1 MPYEAFSDEEL
12 IEKLRQGEDDITDYI
27 LEKYKP
33 LVRKK
38 TNAMYLIGGETE
50 DLIQEG
56 MIGLFKAIRDYKP
69 DKDASFYHFAELCI
83 NRQLYSALEASN
95 RKKHQPLNSYISL
108 SEQEHPDAVAA
119 ELLVDK
125 ESGPEQTVIEQ
136 EVWEEYKKRLAQ
148 KLSRMEN
155 QVLQYYLDGNDGQKP
170 EVDRQCVAENQT
182 EDPADETGIRSN
194 IIILEYRQMFRRK
207 RVSA

>member
-1 MPYEAFSDEEL
+1 MPYEAFCDEEL

-155 QVLQYYLDGNDGQKP
+155 QVLQYYLDGNHYIQIAEMMGKSPKSIDNALQRIRQKIRQMKP
-170 EVDRQCVAENQT
+170 E
-182 EDPADETGIRSN
+182 
-194 IIILEYRQMFRRK
+194 
-207 RVSA
+207 